1 MALSVLVT
9 DDSKL
14 SRRSVKKSLPP
25 ELDYDISEAT
35 NGQEAIDLLA
45 ENTFDLVLLD
55 LTMPDVDGV
64 DVLEYLSKR
73 EQCFP
78 NVIVISADFQPE
90 KQRIVLSLGCK
101 NCSIFQWA
109 KQQIHSRNSLKPK
122 LIFQSLK

>member
-90 KQRIVLSLGCK
+90 KQRIVLSLGPK
-101 NCSIFQWA
+101 RFI
-109 KQQIHSRNSLKPK
+109 RKPLDK
-122 LIFQSLK
+122 EELAMTMFELGYL

>member
-55 LTMPDVDGV
+55 LTMPDVDCV

-90 KQRIVLSLGCK
+90 KQRIVLSLG
-101 NCSIFQWA
+101 A
-109 KQQIHSRNSLKPK
+109 KRFIRKPLDK
-122 LIFQSLK
+122 EELAMTMFELGYL

>member
-25 ELDYDISEAT
+25 ELDYYISEAT

-90 KQRIVLSLGCK
+90 KQRIVLSLG
-101 NCSIFQWA
+101 A
-109 KQQIHSRNSLKPK
+109 KRFIRKPLDK
-122 LIFQSLK
+122 EELAMTMFELGYL

>member
-78 NVIVISADFQPE
+78 NVIVISADFQP
-90 KQRIVLSLGCK
+90 
-101 NCSIFQWA
+101 
-109 KQQIHSRNSLKPK
+109 
-122 LIFQSLK
+122 

>member
-78 NVIVISADFQPE
+78 NVIVISADFKPE
-90 KQRIVLSLGCK
+90 KQRIVLSLG
-101 NCSIFQWA
+101 A
-109 KQQIHSRNSLKPK
+109 KRFIRKPLDK
-122 LIFQSLK
+122 EELAMTMFELGYL

>member
-1 MALSVLVT
+1 MALSVLVA

-35 NGQEAIDLLA
+35 NGQEAIDFLA

-55 LTMPDVDGV
+55 LTMPEVDGV

-73 EQCFP
+73 EECFP

-90 KQRIVLSLGCK
+90 IQRIVLSLGAQRF
-101 NCSIFQWA
+101 I
-109 KQQIHSRNSLKPK
+109 RKPLDK
-122 LIFQSLK
+122 EELAMTMFELGYL

>member
-90 KQRIVLSLGCK
+90 KQRIVLSLGAQRF
-101 NCSIFQWA
+101 I
-109 KQQIHSRNSLKPK
+109 RKPLDK
-122 LIFQSLK
+122 EELAMTMFELGYL

>member
-90 KQRIVLSLGCK
+90 KQSIVLSLG
-101 NCSIFQWA
+101 A
-109 KQQIHSRNSLKPK
+109 KRFIRKPLDK
-122 LIFQSLK
+122 EELAMTMFELGYL